1 MNSNCASRNLYSDS
15 LLQKLEINLWG
26 GVRFLAISLSG
37 NKSENNCIVDFARR
51 LSLSVRESLLFCLRD
66 CAIRVSAIV
75 LQSDFRFLIR
85 ECAFTKTLLQQS
97 NIKTEKGG
105 CYAPR

>member
-1 MNSNCASRNLYSDS
+1 MNSNCAVRNLYSDS
-15 LLQKLEINLWG
+15 LLQKVEINLWG
-26 GVRFLAISLSG
+26 GVWFLAISLSE

-51 LSLSVRESLLFCLRD
+51 LLLSIRESLLFGLRG
-66 CAIRVSAIV
+66 CVIRVCIIV
-75 LQSDFRFLIR
+75 FRSRPEFLIR